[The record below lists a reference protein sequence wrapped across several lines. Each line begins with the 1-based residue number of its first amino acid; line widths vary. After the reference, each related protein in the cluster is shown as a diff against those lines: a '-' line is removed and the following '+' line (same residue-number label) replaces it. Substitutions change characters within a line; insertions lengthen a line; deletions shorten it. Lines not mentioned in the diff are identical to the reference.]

1 MPTNSYTSGPA
12 RFSTAFLALADSIA
26 HPHPT
31 MKAPLHRVGVYGS
44 HEPPRPDDAPG
55 ITYVLFVD
63 RNFHTA
69 GECEYV
75 VEFFVD
81 NQPYGS
87 HFTVSALV
95 DEGLD
100 NIHHLARIQRSKLVA
115 YKARRRKLVYGM
127 AH

>member
-12 RFSTAFLALADSIA
+12 RFSTAFLALADSLA
-26 HPHPT
+26 HPHPP
-31 MKAPLHRVGVYGS
+31 MKVPLHRVSVCCPSESQGV
-44 HEPPRPDDAPG
+44 H
-55 ITYVLFVD
+55 YVLFVD

-81 NQPYGS
+81 CQPLGS
-87 HFTVSALV
+87 LFSLSTLV
-95 DEGLD
+95 DEGLA
-100 NIHHLARIQRSKLVA
+100 NVHHLARIRRSNLPT
-115 YKARRRKLVYGM
+115 YQARRRKLVYGM